1 MLTMLHFTSHKSMIN
16 YAEFDGILET
26 PLYLW
31 FLWILNDPI
40 RNLASKKMLIDHRS
54 MLSHREIIWDRLVSN
69 WLIFI
74 CTYTSM
80 VYSPSEPVF
89 STYPITC
96 TIKNLFMTRTICCSV
111 SVYSTMSTLIDG
123 AHVNLHNLSVRS
135 MVNVEQRRS
144 ETLD

>member
-1 MLTMLHFTSHKSMIN
+1 MTNFLSQSFLIHFTSHKSMIN
-16 YAEFDGILET
+16 YAECDGILET

-31 FLWILNDPI
+31 FLWILNDQI
-40 RNLASKKMLIDHRS
+40 RNFTSKKMLIAHRS
-54 MLSHREIIWDRLVSN
+54 MLSHWEIIWDRLVSN

-96 TIKNLFMTRTICCSV
+96 TVKNLFMTRTICCSF
-111 SVYSTMSTLIDG
+111 SVWDTLFFFWLG
-123 AHVNLHNLSVRS
+123 RKFHNEYPNRWRKCKSA
-135 MVNVEQRRS
+135 
-144 ETLD
+144 